1 MISGLGWI
9 VILVTVA
16 VLIIIE
22 EICDTYKETHKRD
35 KDK

>member
-1 MISGLGWI
+1 MISGSGWI
-9 VILVTVA
+9 AILVIVA
-16 VLIIIE
+16 VLVIVE